1 MPLYDIKFAEKVTK
15 ITDSELL
22 TFYIEAVINKIER
35 ILGYKLKKATYNH
48 KLYGV
53 DKEYAYTI
61 ARPLTQILQ
70 INKDNY
76 DITNQCNIESE
87 RKIGLNF
94 ELCKCEYIQAKYE
107 AGYDTLPEYIQYF
120 IFSQVKNLVN
130 TVNNAG
136 IKSYSIETI
145 SYTFEDTV
153 NRNDDFI
160 KEVRNIFGVI

>member
-1 MPLYDIKFAEKVTK
+1 M
-15 ITDSELL
+15 
-22 TFYIEAVINKIER
+22 
-35 ILGYKLKKATYNH
+35 
-48 KLYGV
+48 
-53 DKEYAYTI
+53 
-61 ARPLTQILQ
+61 
-70 INKDNY
+70 
-76 DITNQCNIESE
+76 
-87 RKIGLNF
+87 NF